1 MPPLIIYSSKETTA
15 KGLQKTTL
23 NTEKMQEYFFPD
35 EYSNFQLL
43 NKISS
48 SIITKTI
55 PTLFYPGCGPDIF
68 TPLIYLEKLFTKIK
82 EINLIFMDITDY
94 FPTIKTMLDDVN
106 ISFTE
111 NNYNL
116 KFYYNDLLVN
126 FTFTEQNVFQTI
138 PPHFDIY
145 FEKAFRIM
153 KDLSPEYE
161 QKVYN
166 NLNKEGLLI
175 SDSGYQHLP
184 LKKISI
190 PQELSAY
197 QEMIIGIKSD
207 FSTCGLSQQTNER
220 SDIVFTGGV
229 SNPLITC
236 RVEKSGS
243 EKSTRAR
250 RTSMHEI

>member
-1 MPPLIIYSSKETTA
+1 
-15 KGLQKTTL
+15 
-23 NTEKMQEYFFPD
+23 
-35 EYSNFQLL
+35 
-43 NKISS
+43 
-48 SIITKTI
+48 
-55 PTLFYPGCGPDIF
+55 
-68 TPLIYLEKLFTKIK
+68 
-82 EINLIFMDITDY
+82 MDITDY

-229 SNPLITC
+229 SNPLITYRWNNQDPRSRSESEERACMKFENYPISALKTNIVSDTNYYTKCHLLIRKRHTNLYNYLC
-236 RVEKSGS
+236 R
-243 EKSTRAR
+243 
-250 RTSMHEI
+250 